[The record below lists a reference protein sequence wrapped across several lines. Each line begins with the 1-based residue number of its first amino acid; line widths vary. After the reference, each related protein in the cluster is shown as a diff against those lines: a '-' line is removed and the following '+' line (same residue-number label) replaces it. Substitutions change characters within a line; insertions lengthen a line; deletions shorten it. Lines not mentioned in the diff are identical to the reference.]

1 MQIQRCCQRS
11 ALMPSLIVLATSPGP
26 SHILFQILVSQLCLL
41 HHDLLIG
48 SKEAV
53 TLLLIQQQS
62 SYQIL
67 CYLLFSIRV
76 IFHLVYLL
84 FVWKM
89 PTIVL
94 PRFDFM
100 HGRLKKK
107 KNQRVLAAVVFRV
120 FWVNI
125 AKFEVNL
132 RYRNC
137 SNLFE
142 ILRREIEFRYYR
154 CRNSNKSMR
163 EKKKKGERENV
174 EFRQWRCQIF
184 CVQFCGPGVR
194 GVPKVKRKKKFDKLI
209 VAMPLPKQGKKKKR
223 VVLKSM

>member
-41 HHDLLIG
+41 HHVLLIG

-67 CYLLFSIRV
+67 CYLVFSIRV
-76 IFHLVYLL
+76 IFHLVQLL

-89 PTIVL
+89 PTIVF

-100 HGRLKKK
+100 YGGLLKKK
-107 KNQRVLAAVVFRV
+107 
-120 FWVNI
+120 
-125 AKFEVNL
+125 
-132 RYRNC
+132 
-137 SNLFE
+137 
-142 ILRREIEFRYYR
+142 
-154 CRNSNKSMR
+154 
-163 EKKKKGERENV
+163 
-174 EFRQWRCQIF
+174 
-184 CVQFCGPGVR
+184 
-194 GVPKVKRKKKFDKLI
+194 RKKEEEESFWLLLYSLVLI
-209 VAMPLPKQGKKKKR
+209 LCMADYKKNKEFQKQPFTNNSTSISKAKQLFQLH
-223 VVLKSM
+223 LKTESALQ